1 VKSTAVP
8 CRVLANPVLLN
19 HDTPVTNATNKHHA
33 WLIVPLLFAA
43 TCAVLAVAVHTDNWA
58 TWFAHP
64 ARRPL
69 PEVTRQG
76 AQLLRIMLVVAA
88 VSLIAFPLALTRLEL
103 RGKPL
108 DKQPHKSSSTDLWL
122 VTGLIVLGILL
133 RASRLGESLWYDEI
147 AAWLSFG
154 IHGPGPIIGNF
165 FEPSN
170 HVAHTLLSWCAV
182 HWTESMLRFEI
193 ALRLPA
199 LLFSLG
205 AIVGMYA
212 LARRTLNR
220 RAAVLA
226 GLLMAVLPVAVLEGV
241 EARGYSMMICFSAWA
256 TWLLVATRT
265 NDRAWLWCAYAG
277 VCALGVWTHFV
288 TAFVPIGHAVWFLWR
303 ATRHKERAW
312 AVRGALALI
321 FAAVLA
327 ITLYAPAIPDLL
339 NVREI
344 YVASGGDEPGLLG
357 PEGWHALLQL
367 GGSWYAWAAWAGL
380 IALLVGLACSP
391 PTPKNDSRPLLRE
404 VGVIAMLGLPL
415 MALAVPL
422 LGSWM
427 YARFALFSLPG
438 AVLLMAG
445 GIDCLWHKKRI
456 AALLLLLVIVA
467 TSAADLAV
475 RPAKQPLRD
484 AAEYVIQQHND
495 GDSILV
501 IGLAH
506 RVMDLYLFDPPPTY
520 SLGHGADLPQKLNDV
535 NPQWII
541 LYYPNH
547 LSADHAALLQQRGYE
562 SVQHFRGWVDWNNG
576 DVEVYAR
583 AAAKPDN

>member
-1 VKSTAVP
+1 MAPRQRMGITKASYDT
-8 CRVLANPVLLN
+8 RVTTFAIKR
-19 HDTPVTNATNKHHA
+19 HG
-33 WLIVPLLFAA
+33 WLIAPLLLAA
-43 TCAVLAVAVHTDNWA
+43 FCVVLAVTINTQPWTD
-58 TWFAHP
+58 WFAHP
-64 ARRPL
+64 ARTPL
-69 PEVTRQG
+69 PDVTRQG
-76 AQLLRIMLVVAA
+76 AALWRTMLVVAA
-88 VSLIAFPLALTRLEL
+88 IAMILIPLALTRLEPST
-103 RGKPL
+103 KPQRRPPRAAGAL
-108 DKQPHKSSSTDLWL
+108 DLWI
-122 VTGLIVLGILL
+122 VTGLIVLGLL
-133 RASRLGESLWYDEI
+133 VRATRLGESLWYDEI

-154 IHGPGPIIGNF
+154 IHGPGPIMGNLYD
-165 FEPSN
+165 PAN

-182 HWTESMLRFEI
+182 ELLEPRLGFEI

-205 AIVGMYA
+205 AIVGIYG
-212 LARRTLNR
+212 LAQRTLTR
-220 RAAVLA
+220 RAAVIA

-303 ATRHKERAW
+303 AMRHQERAW

-339 NVREI
+339 NAREI
-344 YVASGGDEPGLLG
+344 YVASSGDEPGLLG

-367 GGSWYAWAAWAGL
+367 GGSWYAWAALPGL
-380 IALLVGLACSP
+380 IALLVGLTCTP

-404 VGVIAMLGLPL
+404 AGVIAMLGLPL
-415 MALAVPL
+415 LVVVVSL
-422 LGSWM
+422 LDSWM

-438 AVLLMAG
+438 AILLMAG
-445 GIDCLWHKKRI
+445 GIDCLWHKKRL
-456 AALLLLLVIVA
+456 AALLLLLLIVA
-467 TSAADLAV
+467 LSAADLAL

-484 AAEYVIQQHND
+484 AAEYVIQHHND

-506 RVMDLYLFDPPPTY
+506 RVMDLYLLDLRPAY
-520 SLGHGADLPQKLNDV
+520 SLGHDADLPQKLDSTD
-535 NPQWII
+535 PDWII

-547 LSADHAALLQQRGYE
+547 LPDERRALLPQRGYE
-562 SVQHFRGWVDWNNG
+562 RLQHFRGWVDWDNG
-576 DVEVYAR
+576 NVEVYAR

>member
-1 VKSTAVP
+1 MAPRKRMGITEVSY
-8 CRVLANPVLLN
+8 
-19 HDTPVTNATNKHHA
+19 DTHVTSFPIKRHG
-33 WLIVPLLFAA
+33 WLIAPLLIAA
-43 TCAVLAVAVHTDNWA
+43 LAALLGGLINVEQWTD
-58 TWFAHP
+58 WFAHP
-64 ARRPL
+64 SRTPV
-69 PEVTRQG
+69 PDVTRQG
-76 AQLLRIMLVVAA
+76 AVLWRIMLVVAA
-88 VSLIAFPLALTRLEL
+88 AILIAIPLLLTRLEPNGPSK
-103 RGKPL
+103 RKASPTSG
-108 DKQPHKSSSTDLWL
+108 STDLWL
-122 VTGLIVLGILL
+122 VTGLIVLGLL
-133 RASRLGESLWYDEI
+133 VRATRLEESLWYDEI

-154 IHGPGPIIGNF
+154 IHGPGSIMGNLYD
-165 FEPSN
+165 PAN
-170 HVAHTLLSWCAV
+170 HVAHTLLSWFAV
-182 HWTESMLRFEI
+182 DLFEPALGFEL

-212 LARRTLNR
+212 LAQRTLTR
-220 RAAVLA
+220 RAAVIA

-312 AVRGALALI
+312 AVRGVLALI
-321 FAAVLA
+321 FAAVLT

-339 NVREI
+339 NARET
-344 YVASGGDEPGLLG
+344 YVASAGDEPGLLG

-367 GGSWYAWAAWAGL
+367 GGSWYAWAAWPGL
-380 IALLVGLACSP
+380 ISLLVGLTNSP
-391 PTPKNDSRPLLRE
+391 QPPKNDSRPILRE
-404 VGVIAMLGLPL
+404 VGVIAMVG
-415 MALAVPL
+415 APL
-422 LGSWM
+422 LVVVVSLADSWM

-456 AALLLLLVIVA
+456 AALLLLLIIVA
-467 TSAADLAV
+467 LSAADLTV

-484 AAEYVIQQHND
+484 AAEYVIQHHND

-506 RVMDLYLFDPPPTY
+506 RVMDLYLFDPQPTY
-520 SLGHGADLPQKLNDV
+520 SLRHGVDLPQKLNDV

-547 LSADHAALLQQRGYE
+547 LSADHAAMLQQRGYK
-562 SVQHFRGWVDWNNG
+562 SVHHFRGWVDWNNG
-576 DVEVYAR
+576 SVEVYAK
-583 AAAKPDN
+583 AAAKPNN

>member
-1 VKSTAVP
+1 MTSSTIK
-8 CRVLANPVLLN
+8 R
-19 HDTPVTNATNKHHA
+19 HG
-33 WLIVPLLFAA
+33 WLIAPLL
-43 TCAVLAVAVHTDNWA
+43 LAVTCVVLGSLINVEQWA
-58 TWFAHP
+58 DWFAHP
-64 ARRPL
+64 ARTPV
-69 PEVTRQG
+69 PDVTRQG
-76 AQLLRIMLVVAA
+76 AVLWRIMLVVAA
-88 VSLIAFPLALTRLEL
+88 AILIAIPLLLTRLEPNGPSK
-103 RGKPL
+103 RKASPTSG
-108 DKQPHKSSSTDLWL
+108 STDLWL
-122 VTGLIVLGILL
+122 VTGLIVLGLL
-133 RASRLGESLWYDEI
+133 VRATRLGESLWYDEI

-154 IHGPGPIIGNF
+154 IHGPGSIMGNLYD
-165 FEPSN
+165 PAN
-170 HVAHTLLSWCAV
+170 HVAHTLLSWFAV
-182 HWTESMLRFEI
+182 DLFEPALGFEL

-212 LARRTLNR
+212 LARRTLTR
-220 RAAVLA
+220 RAAVIA

-321 FAAVLA
+321 FAAVLT

-339 NVREI
+339 NARET
-344 YVASGGDEPGLLG
+344 YVASAGDEPGLLG

-367 GGSWYAWAAWAGL
+367 GGSWYAWAAWPGL
-380 IALLVGLACSP
+380 IALLVGLTNSP
-391 PTPKNDSRPLLRE
+391 QPPKNDSRPLLRE

-415 MALAVPL
+415 LVVVVSLAD
-422 LGSWM
+422 SWM

-467 TSAADLAV
+467 LSAADLAV

-506 RVMDLYLFDPPPTY
+506 RVMDMYRGELDFSY
-520 SLGHGADLPQKLNDV
+520 SLFHGRDLSDDLARTKPT
-535 NPQWII
+535 WII
-541 LYYPNH
+541 LMYPNH
-547 LSADHAALLQQRGYE
+547 VSTEKKTMLNSQGFTETQL
-562 SVQHFRGWVDWNNG
+562 FRGWVDWGNG
-576 DVEVYAR
+576 DILIYQKNFFPPR
-583 AAAKPDN
+583 Y